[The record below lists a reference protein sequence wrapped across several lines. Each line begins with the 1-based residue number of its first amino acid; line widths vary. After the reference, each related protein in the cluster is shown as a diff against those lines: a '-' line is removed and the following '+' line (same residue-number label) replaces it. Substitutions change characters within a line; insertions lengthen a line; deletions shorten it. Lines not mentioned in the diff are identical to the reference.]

1 MNDFEVVMKFGQEL
15 EAKWLD
21 NAIKDDKNKKSF
33 RGVQRELQVMNLF
46 LRNEWKDADR
56 EYQRIL
62 ENRKYT
68 PDFIGKQR
76 EIITAQYQEK
86 LDQVVTGTKA
96 TIKQMIADKFKR
108 LDKML
113 TEAPTTEQ
121 MALLQAL
128 QMRTGS
134 LSKGELMKIL
144 PFFFRNY
151 QSMRILEA
159 IAETA
164 GKKISIPLDGDVMD
178 LYGLLDR
185 GGQYLLGAADQLA
198 AHGNPSPKYKAFF
211 YSDPENPGNADLYYQ
226 QFIDC
231 FDVPA
236 QLQDYTITDKLTPAE
251 QVKVKSYFSR
261 ISDLDPTKGTDNLTI
276 LRETQQVMREHPED
290 LGLMKRSD
298 YAKYVREVEELE
310 AINRKEAEKAANTD
324 EKKKEKTAQ

>member
-1 MNDFEVVMKFGQEL
+1 MNDFEVIERFGQEL

-21 NAIKDDKNKKSF
+21 NAVKNDKNKKSF
-33 RGVQRELQVMNLF
+33 RGVQRELQTMNLF

-62 ENRKYT
+62 ENKKYT
-68 PDFIGKQR
+68 PEFIGKKR

-86 LDQVVTGTKA
+86 LDQVVTGTKV

-113 TEAPTTEQ
+113 TEAPTAEQ

-144 PFFFRNY
+144 PFFYRNY
-151 QSMRILEA
+151 QAMRILET

-164 GKKISIPLDGDVMD
+164 GKKIIIPLDGDVMD

-198 AHGNPSPKYKAFF
+198 THGNPAPRYKAFF
-211 YSDPENPGNADLYYQ
+211 YSDPENPGNADLHYQ

-236 QLQDYTITDKLTPAE
+236 QLQDYIIDDKLTAAE
-251 QVKVKSYFSR
+251 QVKVESYFSR

-290 LGLMKRSD
+290 LELMRRSD
-298 YAKYVREVEELE
+298 YGRYVKEVEELE
-310 AINRKEAEKAANTD
+310 AINRKKAEEAAAAD
-324 EKKKEKTAQ
+324 EKKETSTQ

>member
-276 LRETQQVMREHPED
+276 LRETQQVMREHPND
-290 LGLMKRSD
+290 LELMKRSD

-310 AINRKEAEKAANTD
+310 AINRKKAEEAAAAD
-324 EKKKEKTAQ
+324 EKKETSTQ